1 MSDEPTIEP
10 GLPADDQLGDPQW
23 AEIPELP
30 ALMEPAEPG
39 DSALLNPQMIPVD
52 EPVPELPVDAPIADG
67 GEAPPEAQA
76 PQAAPEEPAPA
87 PRLPYAGEI
96 LNRLNCHETLPVF
109 DDNIIKNL
117 GSIAMSNFESDE
129 LEVIRRGIY
138 GRVFSQQP
146 RRAQMVKSGV
156 KHPYTKVDMGNQQTV
171 LLTQEELHSINNVTS
186 YTRSLR
192 VGFGHK
198 IFDTDEWTNLPSN
211 GDLKIA
217 ITGNDPTKS
226 NDPIMRIKGKLG
238 LSTEGNAVLWHTG
251 MHMTLEGPGVLE
263 QLRLETKLSDEKIE
277 SARGSN
283 GLVYS
288 ASSVYLNRA
297 VADFV
302 LGCVTKTTIGTVNPE
317 ELKKVI
323 LITDLEPM
331 TQAAAATIYPDG
343 YNLDRPCLTDF
354 GGCGETLTRKVNLRR
369 MLFVRRSRI
378 TNDQFALM
386 AKRAGRVDVRTVRGY
401 QDSMRPEVSRYIDI
415 GAGLK
420 VKMRV
425 PTIANYER
433 QASAWMDELDNRSRE
448 VMVSYASE
456 DDRQSFMVRANNIAM
471 VMAYSSWI
479 EAVVEED
486 PESPN
491 GLKTIL
497 SRVLPEDEAEDLE
510 KQYQAD
516 MDLDKL
522 LESFADD
529 GELTTKIA
537 NGIEKFINDM
547 TLATCAIPKSHCPS
561 CGVPLTGDS
570 LSKHPHL
577 VSINPLEVFFTLI
590 HHRIQQAGG

>member
-1 MSDEPTIEP
+1 MSDEPIEP
-10 GLPADDQLGDPQW
+10 GQPTEEVQQPQW
-23 AEIPELP
+23 ADLP
-30 ALMEPAEPG
+30 DTPVLLQPAEPG
-39 DSALLNPQMIPVD
+39 DSALLEPQMIPVE
-52 EPVPELPVDAPIADG
+52 EPVLEAPAAPIADG
-67 GEAPPEAQA
+67 GEAPAQA
-76 PQAAPEEPAPA
+76 PSAEDAPEEPAPA

-109 DDNIIKNL
+109 DDNIIKSL
-117 GSIAMSNFESDE
+117 GSIALSNFESDE

-156 KHPYTKVDMGNQQTV
+156 KHPFTKVDMGNQQTV

-198 IFDTDEWTNLPSN
+198 IFDTDEWNNLPSN
-211 GDLKIA
+211 GDIKIA

-238 LSTEGNAVLWHTG
+238 LSTEGNAVLWHSG
-251 MHMTLEGPGVLE
+251 MHLTLEGPGVLE

-277 SARGSN
+277 AARGSN

-302 LGCVTKTTIGTVNPE
+302 LGCTTKSTIGTVNPE

-331 TQAAAATIYPDG
+331 TQACSATIYPDG

-386 AKRAGRVDVRTVRGY
+386 AKRSQRVDVRTVRGY

-433 QASAWMDELDNRSRE
+433 QATAWMEELDNRSRE

-491 GLKTIL
+491 GLKTIV
-497 SRVLPEDEAEDLE
+497 SRVLPEDEEGDLE

-516 MDLDKL
+516 MDLDRL